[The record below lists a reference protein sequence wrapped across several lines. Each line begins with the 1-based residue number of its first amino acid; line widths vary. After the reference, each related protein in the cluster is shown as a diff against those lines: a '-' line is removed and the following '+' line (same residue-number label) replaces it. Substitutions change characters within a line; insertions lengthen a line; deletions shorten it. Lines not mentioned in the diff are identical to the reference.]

1 MKMRF
6 SSRLW
11 AAMAAAVVVAL
22 VSSLA
27 LAQREGGRRGRGG
40 REGGPDG
47 PRGPIP
53 MARLASA
60 DEVQSELKLSDEQKE
75 KLRALNDEMRTQM
88 REMFQSGER
97 PDREKMLKMMEST
110 SNKLNDALDEGQ
122 RKRLMG
128 IFVQVNGVGAI
139 LDPMVAK
146 ELKIT
151 DEQRKQLRE
160 SLRSMRDGGREQAGS
175 PEERRAKFE
184 KGLAAVLTDEQ
195 QKKLDSLKGEK
206 FDVDTS
212 KLRGPGGGRF
222 GRSERR
228 ERGERPERGKAA
240 ESSEQKSGT

>member
-88 REMFQSGER
+88 REML
-97 PDREKMLKMMEST
+97 LKMMEST